1 MTKRREPLTFHHALT
16 KVAALLGYDECG
28 AICGVSERAVRSWS
42 DPDDAREITL
52 GDALRLDRAFLAA
65 GGDQAPFHRV
75 YSLRLE
81 VAKREADAC
90 LIVLAAGAAKEGGE
104 AVSAM
109 LRAAQNPHDPVARR
123 EARREGEEAIAAIT
137 DGLAAL
143 DRQEQAN
150 AAGAGG

>member
-1 MTKRREPLTFHHALT
+1 
-16 KVAALLGYDECG
+16 
-28 AICGVSERAVRSWS
+28 
-42 DPDDAREITL
+42 
-52 GDALRLDRAFLAA
+52 
-65 GGDQAPFHRV
+65 
-75 YSLRLE
+75 
-81 VAKREADAC
+81 
-90 LIVLAAGAAKEGGE
+90 
-104 AVSAM
+104 M